1 MMVNGKKK
9 PALVI
14 VILTL
19 SCIAPILAV
28 NAKREGKL
36 RFRQNGE
43 FKILQVADMHYANGK
58 TTPCLDVLPSQ
69 VAGCSDLNT
78 TAFINRMISAEK
90 PDLIVFTGT
99 LFSFLPLFPDSSDYN
114 LKPKKKKV

>member
-1 MMVNGKKK
+1 MMVHRKKK

-14 VILTL
+14 VAVLTL
-19 SCIAPILAV
+19 LCIAPTLAV
-28 NAKREGKL
+28 NAKQERKL

-43 FKILQVADMHYANGK
+43 FKILQVADMHFANGR

-99 LFSFLPLFPDSSDYN
+99 LFSFSPSFSRFL
-114 LKPKKKKV
+114 